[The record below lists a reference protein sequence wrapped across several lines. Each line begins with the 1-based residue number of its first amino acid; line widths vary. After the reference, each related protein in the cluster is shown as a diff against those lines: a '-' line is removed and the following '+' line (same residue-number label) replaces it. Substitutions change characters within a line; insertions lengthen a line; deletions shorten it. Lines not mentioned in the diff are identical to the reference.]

1 MSVCIFPQDTIIF
14 LLLSRL
20 FLKGRKGFFRGPMCS
35 DFKNNFFVT
44 SYSTGRISFLGRLE
58 MLESGCIMKT
68 K

>member
-1 MSVCIFPQDTIIF
+1 MSVYIFPQDTIVF

-20 FLKGRKGFFRGPMCS
+20 FFKRQKRIFRGPMCS
-35 DFKNNFFVT
+35 DFKNNFFVA
-44 SYSTGRISFLGRLE
+44 SYSTDRISFLGRLE